1 MIILWTSAEM
11 TSSITLVD
19 DAGARRVIEW
29 DAGRELA
36 HTMLAYMRDMLA
48 EYDETFADITA
59 IGVYRGPGSYT
70 GLRIALTVL
79 NTLASAQHIP
89 IVGATGDD
97 WVDQCLSRIA
107 AGEDDTIVLP
117 EYGGDAHITKPR
129 K

>member
-1 MIILWTSAEM
+1 M